1 MIEKHKELNS
11 PFGGEYEDFDE
22 ENDKSPPTN
31 KKGYTKYSIKKKM
44 PKLIQIHNKY
54 QNTKKED
61 KMIIEIEE
69 SSEKDSVETK
79 IKAISFKINKID
91 NKIEDIEKEIDKN
104 TTKFWGVKILKEKS
118 GLLED
123 RNRLEEEKK
132 ALILIKESQEEKK
145 DLSDDKIEV
154 SKFPNIKGN
163 KKTKR
168 INAENNTQINEEITK
183 YATNADITTKYSNFL
198 KNPVILKYFF
208 DTLLYTLINIIDFIN
223 KRANSKYKIELED
236 ISKRDEFD
244 INKDNFRDILNGNM
258 YDIFIGKHWKTS
270 KNNDLENYEKIKKII
285 NSLLQNEKNNNKKK
299 MKLLSILFYSNVKTI
314 YINSLENNHFIKSCD
329 CVLYLKIS
337 TVNDFKGYDEE
348 LNNKVIEYLS
358 SSEIS
363 QAEDEKINNNTLYSS
378 NQNNID
384 QKGKNNTKKFYHIRR
399 KIIRMCIT
407 SIELI
412 IKSIYYIYSSDK
424 LTDITIKNQF
434 GKNFQKYQLFF
445 KKKLISIYFDSRPK
459 KFIIGKKYNVKEIN
473 QALEKEKQENTEEN
487 RILYKL
493 MNIDLET
500 YLIPF
505 LNDEKKIIKRDEYG
519 NKIEEIDLPVFKT
532 YKDCINEEY
541 KYTEKEIE
549 IFKKDMLDIII
560 NGNIKSREPSQKRN
574 DKLKGK
580 TYNNRKTK

>member
-1 MIEKHKELNS
+1 M
-11 PFGGEYEDFDE
+11 
-22 ENDKSPPTN
+22 
-31 KKGYTKYSIKKKM
+31 
-44 PKLIQIHNKY
+44 
-54 QNTKKED
+54 
-61 KMIIEIEE
+61 
-69 SSEKDSVETK
+69 
-79 IKAISFKINKID
+79 
-91 NKIEDIEKEIDKN
+91 
-104 TTKFWGVKILKEKS
+104 
-118 GLLED
+118 
-123 RNRLEEEKK
+123 
-132 ALILIKESQEEKK
+132 
-145 DLSDDKIEV
+145 
-154 SKFPNIKGN
+154 
-163 KKTKR
+163 
-168 INAENNTQINEEITK
+168 
-183 YATNADITTKYSNFL
+183 
-198 KNPVILKYFF
+198 
-208 DTLLYTLINIIDFIN
+208 YTLINIIDFIN
-223 KRANSKYKIELED
+223 KIANSKYKIELED

-244 INKDNFRDILNGNM
+244 INKDNFIDILNGNM
-258 YDIFIGKHWKTS
+258 YNIFIGKHWKTN
-270 KNNDLENYEKIKKII
+270 KKNDLEDYEKIKKII

-314 YINSLENNHFIKSCD
+314 YINSLENNHFIKSYD

-363 QAEDEKINNNTLYSS
+363 QAEDEKINNNTLYSN

-459 KFIIGKKYNVKEIN
+459 KFITGKKYNVKEIN

-519 NKIEEIDLPVFKT
+519 NKIEEIDIPVFKT

-580 TYNNRKTK
+580 TYIKKKQNK

>member
-1 MIEKHKELNS
+1 
-11 PFGGEYEDFDE
+11 
-22 ENDKSPPTN
+22 
-31 KKGYTKYSIKKKM
+31 
-44 PKLIQIHNKY
+44 
-54 QNTKKED
+54 
-61 KMIIEIEE
+61 
-69 SSEKDSVETK
+69 
-79 IKAISFKINKID
+79 
-91 NKIEDIEKEIDKN
+91 
-104 TTKFWGVKILKEKS
+104 
-118 GLLED
+118 
-123 RNRLEEEKK
+123 
-132 ALILIKESQEEKK
+132 
-145 DLSDDKIEV
+145 
-154 SKFPNIKGN
+154 
-163 KKTKR
+163 
-168 INAENNTQINEEITK
+168 
-183 YATNADITTKYSNFL
+183 
-198 KNPVILKYFF
+198 
-208 DTLLYTLINIIDFIN
+208 
-223 KRANSKYKIELED
+223 
-236 ISKRDEFD
+236 
-244 INKDNFRDILNGNM
+244 
-258 YDIFIGKHWKTS
+258 
-270 KNNDLENYEKIKKII
+270 
-285 NSLLQNEKNNNKKK
+285 

-337 TVNDFKGYDEE
+337 TVNDFKGYNEE

-363 QAEDEKINNNTLYSS
+363 QAEDEKINNNTLYSN

-459 KFIIGKKYNVKEIN
+459 KFITGKKYNVKEIN

-580 TYNNRKTK
+580 TYIKKKQNK